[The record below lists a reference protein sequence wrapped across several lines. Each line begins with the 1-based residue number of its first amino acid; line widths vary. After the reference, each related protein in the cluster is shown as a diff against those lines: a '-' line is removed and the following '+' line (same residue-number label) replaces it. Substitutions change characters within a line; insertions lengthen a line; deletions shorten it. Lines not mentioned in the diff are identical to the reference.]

1 MFPSEIDK
9 QILECVAT
17 ATLNAANDAK
27 MTIINKLENDFAKF
41 TKFNLVGEYDYHL
54 VSSEDG
60 EYVQSKDVK
69 QLIEE
74 IKLLKFE
81 ISRGQ

>member
-9 QILECVAT
+9 QILDCVAT
-17 ATLNAANDAK
+17 ATLNVANDVK
-27 MTIINKLENDFAKF
+27 MKIINKLENDFSKF
-41 TKFNLVGEYDYHL
+41 TKFDLVGEYDYHL
-54 VSSEDG
+54 ESSEDG

-81 ISRGQ
+81 IARGQ